1 MSFCFVSQIKCFRGR
16 MFFFESRL
24 TKGNGFLR
32 GFGFRFK
39 VDILVSMSGWTGEED
54 MLNLAILLM
63 SNWTN
68 EVGVSQRILGDLLF
82 RVSMSLPGVVEPECL
97 DILLGFFLYSFH
109 CPVWFH
115 SGNSFSWL
123 GLKQGLRNMPRHS
136 ASPLKLSTCI

>member
-1 MSFCFVSQIKCFRGR
+1 
-16 MFFFESRL
+16 
-24 TKGNGFLR
+24 
-32 GFGFRFK
+32 
-39 VDILVSMSGWTGEED
+39 

-109 CPVWFH
+109 CPV
-115 SGNSFSWL
+115 
-123 GLKQGLRNMPRHS
+123 
-136 ASPLKLSTCI
+136 